1 MGREDARISSFFFK
15 NICRWFKLRSLF
27 RAFNQADFV
36 KSASRAVSMLLCCH
50 MTQQLPWRLS
60 AVSGLSISWTCIWQ
74 VKFVSLGKELWGFL
88 FFFLSSWRN
97 FLGSCPLLPPPPSP
111 FPTGK
116 DFSTLWSWV
125 GERLFYFLWWSV
137 ESARKLGNLH
147 RWLTSTKQNLSNSL
161 DT

>member
-1 MGREDARISSFFFK
+1 MWRNWNSYALLMGNPTHPNLGTWMGREDARISSFFFK

-50 MTQQLPWRLS
+50 VTQQLPWRLS

-97 FLGSCPLLPPPPSP
+97 FLGSCPLLPPPPFQP
-111 FPTGK
+111 GKTFPHCGLESEK
-116 DFSTLWSWV
+116 GCFIFSGDL
-125 GERLFYFLWWSV
+125 
-137 ESARKLGNLH
+137 
-147 RWLTSTKQNLSNSL
+147 
-161 DT
+161 